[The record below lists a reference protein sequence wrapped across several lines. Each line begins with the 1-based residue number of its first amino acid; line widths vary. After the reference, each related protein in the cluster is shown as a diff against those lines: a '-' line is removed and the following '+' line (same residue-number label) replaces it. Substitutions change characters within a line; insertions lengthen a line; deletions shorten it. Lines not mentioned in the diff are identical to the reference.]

1 MSANL
6 SSPDTINA
14 LATYWERSPSQPGS
28 LTTPATSLD
37 KAWIFSCNARG
48 DRAPDQQ
55 VQSTIQNMHPF
66 EAVFALLLLE
76 NQRSLAARYPSPSD
90 ADMYDAP
97 SSYYRAQRLPIVD
110 YWIGGRITGQMV
122 GLVRGYVYQV
132 CEHEDW
138 TTSVAYF
145 LIEQIEYSLLEDL
158 EARDCGQ
165 EGNWANFEAPEDPRE
180 VAMRK
185 ILAGGKGLFE
195 HFARLDP

>member
-1 MSANL
+1 MSAYL

-14 LATYWERSPSQPGS
+14 LATYWERRASQPGS
-28 LTTPATSLD
+28 FTTPAASLD
-37 KAWIFSCNARG
+37 KAWRFSCNARG

-55 VQSTIQNMHPF
+55 VQSMIQNLHPF
-66 EAVFALLLLE
+66 EAVSALLLLE

-97 SSYYRAQRLPIVD
+97 SSYYRAQRLPIVG
-110 YWIGGRITGQMV
+110 YWIESRTTGQMV
-122 GLVRGYVYQV
+122 GLVRGYGYQA

-145 LIEQIEYSLLEDL
+145 LIEQIEYSLLKDL

-165 EGNWANFEAPEDPRE
+165 EGNWASFEAPEDPRE
-180 VAMRK
+180 AAMRE
-185 ILAGGKGLFE
+185 ILAAAN
-195 HFARLDP
+195 ARSVA